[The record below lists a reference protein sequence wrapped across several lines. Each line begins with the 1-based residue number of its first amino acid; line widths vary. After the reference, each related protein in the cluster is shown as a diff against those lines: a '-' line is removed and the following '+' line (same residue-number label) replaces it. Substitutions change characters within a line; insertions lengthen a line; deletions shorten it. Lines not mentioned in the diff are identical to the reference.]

1 MSPDS
6 LMPPG
11 RHKSPKYALWGFL
24 LLLAAGGALYFAMLQ
39 RKESPSAPKADV
51 GTAPPKHSS
60 ALTQDDELAIPDE
73 EPEQA
78 LPPPKKP
85 RPSGDRSWDCAGELD
100 RAKAAQIMQDNRRI
114 VRVCYERRLKVDN
127 TLQGTTQL
135 TLRVGPAGRVTGVKV
150 EGTPKDVI
158 FRSCVKS
165 AAQSWVF
172 PKPKNG
178 DCAVLGQPFN
188 LTPRAE

>member
-1 MSPDS
+1 MSADS
-6 LMPPG
+6 LMPQVP
-11 RHKSPKYALWGFL
+11 KKAPKYALWGLL
-24 LLLAAGGALYFAMLQ
+24 LLLAAAGALYFATSQKDERLL
-39 RKESPSAPKADV
+39 SPPASGGAAAPER
-51 GTAPPKHSS
+51 SS
-60 ALTQDDELAIPDE
+60 ALAEEDELAIPDE

-78 LPPPKKP
+78 LPPPKKS
-85 RPSGDRSWDCAGELD
+85 RPSVDKSWDCAGELD
-100 RAKAAQIMQDNRRI
+100 RAKAAEIMQDNRRI

-135 TLRVGPAGRVTGVKV
+135 TLRIGPTGRVTGVKV
-150 EGTPKDVI
+150 EGTPKDAI

-165 AAQSWVF
+165 AAQSWEF